1 MRHLLDT
8 AYRHVLNAQLLA
20 EISGDLHTS
29 RVVVSRIL
37 KQLEKEGRLE
47 LHRNRIEVLD
57 F

>member
-8 AYRHVLNAQLLA
+8 AYGHVLNAQLLA
-20 EISGDLHTS
+20 EIAGDLHSS